1 MRVEQYKTEILVD
14 QFAASI
20 AVLPPL
26 PRVIHYEDDYDEKL
40 RSIVV
45 EKSVDSV
52 VLVVSGTSRVLNFLR
67 FDNRIRQLIRIYLLS
82 LISDKAP
89 ESVVTYYGLL
99 IGISTEDIET
109 TASIDPRNL
118 KNLWPALTVKYSSSE
133 LVALKGLLVFLCEV
147 RFKSWTPL
155 HADFVS
161 RALPVKQRDNYASVR
176 SGDAFLNIEEEVLL
190 IRWIDEAVQQ
200 IPNLNKVDVEIAC
213 LIVCSYQFGMR
224 PKQLGMIRKR
234 ECSVRRSIE
243 DNSSIVYLTF
253 KMVKQLDKAMSG
265 ITLNRKVKREWAPL
279 FASLMNHKKSDENDS
294 FLFGFSS
301 RASLSKALIDKL
313 AEILPNSKGRV
324 AYDLRHSMAQRLV
337 DSGVSHEEL
346 ASAMG
351 HTRLE
356 SSLVY
361 FRATANQAELVN
373 KALGISD
380 TYKAVAKIA
389 ANKFISISDL
399 ANLKG
404 EEQIAGAPHGISI
417 AGIGGCTSGQP
428 SCPYNPVTACY
439 GCPKFMP
446 VRDLTLHEHVLNEFR
461 SIVHFYKNASRGEE
475 NSPAYLQ
482 LQRTISE
489 VQSVIREL
497 KGVNEEH

>member
-1 MRVEQYKTEILVD
+1 M
-14 QFAASI
+14 I
-20 AVLPPL
+20 AFQAKNADLLDRFTSALTTMPAL
-26 PRVIHYEDDYDEKL
+26 PRIIHYEDDYDEKI
-40 RSIVV
+40 RSIL
-45 EKSVDSV
+45 VDDCNESIT
-52 VLVVSGTSRVLNFLR
+52 LHISGSKGILKLKRFEVRVR
-67 FDNRIRQLIRIYLLS
+67 PLIRVYLLS
-82 LISDKAP
+82 LLLDKAP
-89 ESVVTYYGLL
+89 RTVSYYFNLLVGVSVA
-99 IGISTEDIET
+99 DIEN
-109 TASIDPRNL
+109 I
-118 KNLWPALTVKYSSSE
+118 ALSKPNNFKEKWSELSANYSSE
-133 LVALKGLLVFLCEV
+133 ALLAIKSLLSFLCKV
-147 RFKSWTPL
+147 RFEHWTPL

-176 SGDAFLNIEEEVLL
+176 SGDAFISIEEEALL
-190 IRWIDEAVQQ
+190 VRWLDKAANNVKNLEKAAV
-200 IPNLNKVDVEIAC
+200 EMAC
-213 LIVCSYQFGMR
+213 ILICSYQFGMR

-234 ECSVRRSIE
+234 ECSVRISNE

-253 KMVKQLDKAMSG
+253 KMIKQLDKTLSG
-265 ITLNRKVKREWAPL
+265 LTLNRKVKHEWAPL
-279 FASLMNHKKSDENDS
+279 FASLMNHKKSDGNDS

-313 AEILPNSKGRV
+313 AEILPNIKGRV

-337 DSGVSHEEL
+337 DSGASHEEL
-346 ASAMG
+346 AAAMG

-389 ANKFISISDL
+389 ANKFITLEDL
-399 ANLKG
+399 AKLKG
-404 EEQIAGAPHGISI
+404 ENQIAGAPHGIPI
-417 AGIGGCTSGQP
+417 AGIGGCRTGQP
-428 SCPYNPVTACY
+428 ACPYNPVTACY

-446 VRDLTLHEHVLNEFR
+446 VSDLALHEIVLDEFR

-475 NSPAYLQ
+475 HSPAYLQ

-497 KGVNEEH
+497 KGVHE

>member
-1 MRVEQYKTEILVD
+1 M
-14 QFAASI
+14 I
-20 AVLPPL
+20 ALQPNLLDRFTSALTTMPAL
-26 PRVIHYEDDYDEKL
+26 PRIIHYEDDYDEKI
-40 RSIVV
+40 RSIL
-45 EKSVDSV
+45 VDDCNESIT
-52 VLVVSGTSRVLNFLR
+52 LHISGSKGILKLKRFEMRVR
-67 FDNRIRQLIRIYLLS
+67 PLIRVYLLS
-82 LISDKAP
+82 LLLDKAP
-89 ESVVTYYGLL
+89 RTVSYYFNLLVGVSVT
-99 IGISTEDIET
+99 DIEN
-109 TASIDPRNL
+109 I
-118 KNLWPALTVKYSSSE
+118 ALSKPNNFKGKWSE
-133 LVALKGLLVFLCEV
+133 LSANYSCESLLAIKSLLSFLCKV
-147 RFKSWTPL
+147 RFEHWTPL

-176 SGDAFLNIEEEVLL
+176 SGDAFISIEEEALLVRWLDMAADNVKNLEKTALEMACLL
-190 IRWIDEAVQQ
+190 I
-200 IPNLNKVDVEIAC
+200 
-213 LIVCSYQFGMR
+213 CSYQFGMR

-234 ECSVRRSIE
+234 ECSVRTSIE

-253 KMVKQLDKAMSG
+253 KMIKQLDKTLSG
-265 ITLNRKVKREWAPL
+265 IALNRKVKHEWAPL
-279 FASLMNHKKSDENDS
+279 FASLMNHKKSDGNDS

-301 RASLSKALIDKL
+301 RVSLSNALIDKL
-313 AEILPNSKGRV
+313 AEILPESKGRV

-337 DSGVSHEEL
+337 DSGASHEEL

-373 KALGISD
+373 KALGISE

-404 EEQIAGAPHGISI
+404 EEQIAGTPHGIPI
-417 AGIGGCTSGQP
+417 AGIGGCKTGQP

-446 VRDLTLHEHVLNEFR
+446 VSDLALHELVLDEFR

-482 LQRTISE
+482 LQRTISQ

-497 KGVNEEH
+497 KGVHEEY